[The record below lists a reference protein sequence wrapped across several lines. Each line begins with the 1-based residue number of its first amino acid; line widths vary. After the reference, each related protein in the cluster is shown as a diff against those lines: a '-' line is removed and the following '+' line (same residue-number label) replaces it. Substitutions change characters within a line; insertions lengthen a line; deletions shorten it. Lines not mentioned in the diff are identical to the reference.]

1 MLLFYQPDLVH
12 GATYLDREESRHCV
26 KVLRKRQND
35 LIHITDGQGYLY
47 SGIITKDDPV
57 RCEFKIDKKKEEERR
72 DFSVHI
78 AIAPTKNTDRLEWFI
93 EKATEIGVDE
103 ITLLKTTNCERTVVK
118 IERLEKKAVAAMK
131 QSLKCRLP
139 KINDISA
146 FEDTVKL
153 NADFKSIAYVDT
165 SNSVMLSHNIG
176 KGVNYILIGPE
187 GDFTETEVGLAQKS
201 GWSKV
206 SLGQSR
212 LRTETAG
219 LVACHLINLFQ

>member
-1 MLLFYQPDLVH
+1 MLLFYQPDMVN
-12 GATYLDREESRHCV
+12 GATYLDREESRHCI

-35 LIHITDGQGYLY
+35 PIHITDGQGCLY
-47 SGIITKDDPV
+47 SGIITNADPA
-57 RCEFKIDKKKEEERR
+57 RCKFKIDNKKEEKRK

-78 AIAPTKNTDRLEWFI
+78 AIAPTKNMDRLEWFV
-93 EKATEIGVDE
+93 EKATEIGIDE
-103 ITLLKTTNCERTVVK
+103 ITPLKTSNSERTAVK
-118 IERLEKKAVAAMK
+118 IERLDKKAIAAMK

-146 FEDTVKL
+146 FEDIVKL
-153 NADFKSIAYVDT
+153 SADFKSIAYVDA
-165 SNSVMLSHNIG
+165 SNSVMLSQNVG

-187 GDFTETEVGLAQKS
+187 GDFTETEVCLAQKL

-219 LVACHLINLFQ
+219 LIACHLINMFQ